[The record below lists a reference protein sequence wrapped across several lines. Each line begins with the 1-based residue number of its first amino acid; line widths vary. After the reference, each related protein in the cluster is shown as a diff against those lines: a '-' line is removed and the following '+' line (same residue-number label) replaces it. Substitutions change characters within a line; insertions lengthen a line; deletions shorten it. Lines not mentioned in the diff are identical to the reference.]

1 MKKFRGHYKK
11 PNPETVKKWVENNK
25 KLYGKE
31 IKSLKEIITYN
42 SKIKKKDNFT
52 SDMLIALLS
61 GRKITPKMEDAINN
75 IIKRN
80 SPEFRV
86 KRLKW
91 LETTLPKINLLKTM
105 LENTSWKTSYKNNTL
120 DFIESVEG
128 QAKNR
133 LSLTNKQSEAL
144 NRLYKKISNHLEK
157 NA

>member
-1 MKKFRGHYKK
+1 MKKFRGYYKK

-25 KLYGKE
+25 KLYSKE
-31 IKSLKEIITYN
+31 IKSLKEIVANN

-61 GRKITPKMEDAINN
+61 GRKITAKMEDAINN

-144 NRLYKKISNHLEK
+144 NRLYKKINKHLEK

>member
-1 MKKFRGHYKK
+1 
-11 PNPETVKKWVENNK
+11 
-25 KLYGKE
+25 
-31 IKSLKEIITYN
+31 
-42 SKIKKKDNFT
+42 
-52 SDMLIALLS
+52 MLIALLS
-61 GRKITPKMEDAINN
+61 GRKITPKMENAINN

-120 DFIESVEG
+120 DFIESVED

-144 NRLYKKISNHLEK
+144 NRLYKKMNKHLEK

>member
-1 MKKFRGHYKK
+1 MKKFRGYYKK

-25 KLYGKE
+25 KLYSKE

-80 SPEFRV
+80 DPKYRAE
-86 KRLKW
+86 RLDW
-91 LETTLPKINLLKTM
+91 LETILPKINLLKAM
-105 LENTSWKTSYKNNTL
+105 LEK
-120 DFIESVEG
+120 
-128 QAKNR
+128 
-133 LSLTNKQSEAL
+133 SLL
-144 NRLYKKISNHLEK
+144 NFKISFNRFYLLWETIEETP
-157 NA
+157 

>member
-1 MKKFRGHYKK
+1 MKKFRGYYKK

-144 NRLYKKISNHLEK
+144 NRLYKKINKHLEK